1 MKDILLHVADDRR
14 VQERAKVAIDLAR
27 KFDAHITALFTI
39 PQAQIPAYVMGYV
52 PVDVT
57 QRIEKEAE
65 ERGRKAQAVFEDS
78 CRQAGVRA
86 EWRMARGLPGN
97 AVTLHGR
104 YADMTVLAQPDD
116 SDGDLPAEILELP
129 HDVVMEVG
137 GPVLCVPYAGRF
149 DSLGKNIMIGWNG
162 TREAVRAVRDAMPFL
177 RAAETVLVF
186 SVNSE
191 DGHRQP
197 GADLATH
204 LARHGVRA
212 EAAHTVARDI
222 EVGDAILAALSD
234 NSCDMLV
241 IGAYGHSRMREW
253 AFGGVTRK
261 IFHEMTVPVLL
272 SH

>member
-14 VQERAKVAIDLAR
+14 VEERAKIAIRLAQ

-39 PQAQIPAYVMGYV
+39 PQAQVPAYVMGYV
-52 PVDVT
+52 PVEVT
-57 QRIEKEAE
+57 QRIEQEAE
-65 ERGRKAQAVFEDS
+65 ERGRQAQAVFEER
-78 CRQAGVRA
+78 CRKEGVAA
-86 EWRMARGLPGN
+86 EWRMSRGMPGN

-104 YADMTVLAQPDD
+104 YADMTVLAQPDE
-116 SDGDLPAEILELP
+116 SESDLPADILELP

-149 DSLGKNIMIGWNG
+149 DSMGKTVMIGWNG

-177 RAAETVLVF
+177 QQAEKVLVF
-186 SVNSE
+186 SVNAEGS
-191 DGHRQP
+191 HHYP

-204 LARHGVRA
+204 LARHNVRA
-212 EAAHTVARDI
+212 EATSTVARDI

-241 IGAYGHSRMREW
+241 MGAYGHSRIRHLLV
-253 AFGGVTRK
+253 GSTTT
-261 IFHEMTVPVLL
+261 EMIRRAGMPVLIL
-272 SH
+272 R